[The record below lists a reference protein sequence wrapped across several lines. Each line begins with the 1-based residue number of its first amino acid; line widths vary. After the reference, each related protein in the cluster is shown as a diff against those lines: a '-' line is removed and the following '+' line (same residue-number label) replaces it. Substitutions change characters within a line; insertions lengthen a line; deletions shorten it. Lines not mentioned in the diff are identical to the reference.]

1 MSTVI
6 KMKTFIKLLI
16 TLIIIIGMLW
26 FGDHYTNNVTI
37 NFMSYNI
44 ETSVVLFVM
53 VLGFI
58 FILLHYFLLFIGAIA
73 KIPTS
78 FKKNRSENL
87 RNKTVQQLNLAC
99 ANFFEMDF
107 TKANDY
113 AKNVISSNVSNEEK
127 LIAYLIS
134 YKIALQSNDLNAIK
148 NIDYAV
154 HEINPSKNF
163 ITHKILYA
171 EHLFDT
177 ARYTEC
183 LEILSTV
190 SDCSAKHKF
199 VNYLQMKAYTI
210 LGNFDEAYKLL
221 KDLVKKNVNS
231 EFNLTD
237 WQLQI
242 IAGIFENAASYDKVS
257 EVYKW
262 LDSSYQQ
269 RVSYLESYFN
279 VLIRL
284 REFNRL
290 VNYISQN
297 AIHNE
302 NNEGLILTTA
312 QKLIECKISKNDILV
327 LHDILLRLSVDSKD
341 YRASLVAG
349 LIEIELSNYMQAK
362 DNLLKSLELN
372 PNNDSTKLTILK
384 LAHLTN
390 DEELKHYIDK
400 HIYTNGSN

>member
-1 MSTVI
+1 
-6 KMKTFIKLLI
+6 MKTFIKLLI
-16 TLIIIIGMLW
+16 TLLIIIGMLW
-26 FGDHYTNNVTI
+26 FGEHYTNSVTI

-44 ETSVVLFVM
+44 ETSIVLFVM
-53 VLGFI
+53 VLGFV

-73 KIPTS
+73 KIPAS
-78 FKKNRSENL
+78 YKKNRSENI

-113 AKNVISSNVSNEEK
+113 AENVISSNVSNEDK

-134 YKIALQSNDLNAIK
+134 YKVALQSNDLNAIK
-148 NIDYAV
+148 NFDYAM

-163 ITHKILYA
+163 ITHKVLHA
-171 EHLFDT
+171 EHLFDS
-177 ARYTEC
+177 AKYAEC
-183 LEILSTV
+183 LEVLSTI
-190 SDCSAKHKF
+190 SDYSAKHKF
-199 VNYLQMKAYTI
+199 VNYLHMKAYTK
-210 LGNFDEAYKLL
+210 LGDFDAAYKLL
-221 KDLVKKNVNS
+221 KDLVKNNANN
-231 EFNLTD
+231 ELDLTD

-242 IAGIFENAASYDKVS
+242 IAGIFANAASYDKVS

-269 RVSYLESYFN
+269 RLGYLELYFN

-290 VNYISQN
+290 VNYINQN
-297 AIHNE
+297 SMHNKHNE
-302 NNEGLILTTA
+302 DLILTTA
-312 QKLIECKISKNDILV
+312 QKLIDCKISKNDMLV

-372 PNNDSTKLTILK
+372 PNNDSTKLIILR